1 MNFFVRKFCNFFTFN
16 FCYYLISMFFLLL
29 KQLSNKKKIVFQEGV
44 YKKNLNLVG
53 GYSCWGGG
61 SSKNLFKGGRAVS
74 KGVERLSER
83 VGISKDT
90 MRALS
95 CM

>member
-53 GYSCWGGG
+53 GLLLLGRGV
-61 SSKNLFKGGRAVS
+61 FKKS
-74 KGVERLSER
+74 F
-83 VGISKDT
+83 
-90 MRALS
+90 
-95 CM
+95 

>member
-53 GYSCWGGG
+53 GATPVGEGGLQ
-61 SSKNLFKGGRAVS
+61 KIFLKGEELPQ
-74 KGVERLSER
+74 KGWRGFRRGLESPKIL
-83 VGISKDT
+83 
-90 MRALS
+90 
-95 CM
+95 